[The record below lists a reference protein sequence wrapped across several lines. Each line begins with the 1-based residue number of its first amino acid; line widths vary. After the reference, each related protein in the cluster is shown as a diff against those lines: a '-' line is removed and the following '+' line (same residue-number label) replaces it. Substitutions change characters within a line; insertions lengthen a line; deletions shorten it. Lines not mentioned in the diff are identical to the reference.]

1 MRDGDGAEADADR
14 GGGQVDLGNRDAR
27 HSEAV
32 DGDVGAEL
40 GADRGNVDGGD
51 NDGAQSAGEGEVQ
64 ERRLGKHGGAV
75 GEAEQALVVAPPEGA
90 VAVVAG
96 DEGAGVD
103 VAGVR
108 WGRRHQGLDI
118 KVYIGDTIRAA
129 FSGKV
134 RVVKYDGNG
143 YGKYIVIRH
152 NNGLETIYGH
162 LSKQIVSPNQTVRAG
177 QPIGLG
183 GNTGRSTGSHLHFE
197 TL

>member
-75 GEAEQALVVAPPEGA
+75 GEAEQALVVAPPQDA
-90 VAVVAG
+90 VAVVTG

-103 VAGVR
+103 VAGVGHPGVDVTGVQPTR
-108 WGRRHQGLDI
+108 VDTARVETARIGLPRVETAGVVATRGCAGRPPAGPWAAGHLPGLGSVGSGQRHDRRPGRRRPG
-118 KVYIGDTIRAA
+118 
-129 FSGKV
+129 
-134 RVVKYDGNG
+134 
-143 YGKYIVIRH
+143 
-152 NNGLETIYGH
+152 
-162 LSKQIVSPNQTVRAG
+162 PAG
-177 QPIGLG
+177 
-183 GNTGRSTGSHLHFE
+183 S
-197 TL
+197 